1 MSSPVGG
8 APMQRKRLS
17 VQSTHSK
24 PLSLHR
30 DGPGAAAPVRWGI
43 VGCGWVARDHLLP
56 GLRATPTARL
66 VGACD
71 RDVVAAARLATG
83 HDDVLATADL
93 DALLSRPGLDAVYV
107 ATPNSA
113 HRPVVAAAAA
123 RGVPVLCE
131 KPLAADVADA
141 EAIVAACAGRLA
153 GTAFDQRFHPAHR
166 RIAEI
171 VAAGELGTVTAVRIV
186 YACWLPPDWSPDS
199 SPHDNWRVDPARAGG
214 GALVDLA
221 PHGID
226 LVGALLGDDLEQ
238 LHVLLQR
245 RVHAYP
251 VDDGAVL
258 AGRTA
263 GGVVFSGHVA
273 FNTPDA
279 LPRRRLE
286 VVGTRAQLVAEDTMG
301 QTAGG
306 RLTLTD
312 ATGAAAD
319 VPFDTAT
326 SPFAGQLAAFSAAVA
341 GAVPWTW
348 PLERDLRLHVL
359 LHDAIERSR

>member
-1 MSSPVGG
+1 VSSPAGG

-30 DGPGAAAPVRWGI
+30 DGPGAAVRWGI

-56 GLRATPTARL
+56 GLRATPAARL

-113 HRPVVAAAAA
+113 HLPVVARVAA
-123 RGVPVLCE
+123 RGIPVLCE
-131 KPLAADVADA
+131 KPLAADVDDA
-141 EAIVAACAGRLA
+141 AAIVAACAGTLA

-245 RVHAYP
+245 RVHDYP
-251 VDDGAVL
+251 VDDGAVI

-263 GGVVFSGHVA
+263 GEALFSAHVA

-286 VVGTRAQLVAEDTMG
+286 VVGTRAQLVAQDTMG

-306 RLTLTD
+306 RLTRYD
-312 ATGAAAD
+312 ADGAAVD

-326 SPFAGQLAAFSAAVA
+326 SPFAAQLAAFSAAVA
-341 GAVPWTW
+341 GTADWPW
-348 PLERDLRLHVL
+348 PLERDLRLHRL
-359 LHDAIERSR
+359 LHSAIERS